1 MILGILSAVLFVLVS
16 AVFVTRRLPAGSP
29 VKKAAHLIHQ
39 PLGYALVMLIALH
52 LALTLKLFYQ
62 RPLMVFLLGFGMLA
76 CALVCCLSSTLFK
89 KARNGLLIHRIAAL
103 SMMLM
108 LTAHVAICITSFNEY
123 KQEVAAISISQT
135 DVSALADGTYEGDC
149 DVGYIYAKVR
159 VAVKDGEIASI
170 DLLEHR
176 NERGA
181 AGEGVL
187 ERIVSEQNVGVDA
200 VSSATN
206 SSRVIEKAVENALKS
221 QPLS

>member
-1 MILGILSAVLFVLVS
+1 M
-16 AVFVTRRLPAGSP
+16 
-29 VKKAAHLIHQ
+29 
-39 PLGYALVMLIALH
+39 
-52 LALTLKLFYQ
+52 
-62 RPLMVFLLGFGMLA
+62 
-76 CALVCCLSSTLFK
+76 
-89 KARNGLLIHRIAAL
+89 HRIAAL
-103 SMMLM
+103 CMALM
-108 LTAHVAICITSFNEY
+108 LAAHVVFCITSFSEY
-123 KQEVAAISISQT
+123 KREVAAISISQT
-135 DVSALADGTYEGDC
+135 DISALADGIYEGDC

-159 VAVKDGEIASI
+159 VTVIDGRIIAI